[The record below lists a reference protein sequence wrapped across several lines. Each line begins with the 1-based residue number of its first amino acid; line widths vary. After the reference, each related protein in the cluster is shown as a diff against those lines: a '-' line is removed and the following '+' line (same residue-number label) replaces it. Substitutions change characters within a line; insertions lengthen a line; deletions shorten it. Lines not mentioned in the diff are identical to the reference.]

1 MAVVAMKQLL
11 EAGVHF
17 GHQTRRWDPKMAEY
31 IFQARNGIHIIDLQ
45 KTSKKIDEAYAF
57 LKEQAEEGK
66 TVLFVG
72 TKKQAQE
79 CVKEA
84 AEKSGMYY
92 VDQRWLGGMLTNFD
106 TIRTRVQRLK
116 DLEKMQ
122 EDGTF
127 EVLPKKEVILLKK
140 EMEKLE
146 RNLGGIKDMEEIPGV
161 IFLVDPKKEHI
172 AVLEAKKLGIPVIG
186 LVDTNCNPEE
196 VDYAIPGN
204 DDAIRAVKLI
214 TDVMAN
220 AIIEGRQGESFEA
233 EEVAEEV
240 TEEPT
245 SIEEVVADSEENN

>member
-127 EVLPKKEVILLKK
+127 DVLPKKEVILLKK

-146 RNLGGIKDMEEIPGV
+146 RNLGGIKEMEEIPGV

-172 AVLEAKKLGIPVIG
+172 AILEAKKLGIPVIG

-220 AIIEGRQGESFEA
+220 AIIEGRQGESFET
-233 EEVAEEV
+233 EEVAEEAS
-240 TEEPT
+240 EEPT
-245 SIEEVVADSEENN
+245 SMEEVVAESEEE